1 MAAAPFPSWVM
12 MEYFVFRRD
21 DDESFPDD
29 SKAPIRATGATS
41 WNAPLRLAF
50 CLAEP
55 PLVSRL
61 YAQFPGFP
69 DPKEQRPLA
78 IQTAHC
84 HLFLF
89 RVGTC
94 TPALGGVVLQ
104 DFFVYNANDPS
115 SLIAL
120 PACTEPYPDYSRSG
134 CRLPRRPPGQE
145 EERRLLTVG
154 RGETGGRL
162 GFRLCRGEGE
172 EFAVAE
178 LGVYPSRHN
187 KVYADICMLYSRSTS
202 ASLGPADKWNSM
214 RVPILDDVSQLCYWQ
229 TDTVIP
235 FKHFLCW
242 IDYYRGILIC
252 DVFAEASPAVSF
264 LRFPL
269 NKFPSTHN
277 RSRESSWVYR
287 GASVVDAGR
296 ALKFVNLARNDG
308 VGYGPLK
315 PGAGFT
321 ITCHTL
327 MTLTPGQMVWN
338 EDYKISS
345 DELWSL
351 NSSECLPRDI
361 LMFPQVNIDNP
372 HKVHFL
378 MSDFE
383 WALKKMWVVV
393 INMKTKTVDSFS
405 KYING
410 KEGLE
415 TDDGDLTKKRSEAP
429 MSFLPCEFSKFLQSL
444 S

>member
-134 CRLPRRPPGQE
+134 CRLPRRPPGQK

-154 RGETGGRL
+154 
-162 GFRLCRGEGE
+162 
-172 EFAVAE
+172 
-178 LGVYPSRHN
+178 
-187 KVYADICMLYSRSTS
+187 STS

-269 NKFPSTHN
+269 SKFPSTHN